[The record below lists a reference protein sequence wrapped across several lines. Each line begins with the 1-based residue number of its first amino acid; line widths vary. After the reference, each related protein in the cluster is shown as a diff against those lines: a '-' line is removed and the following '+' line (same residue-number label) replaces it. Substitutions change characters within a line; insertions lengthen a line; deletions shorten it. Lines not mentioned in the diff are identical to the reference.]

1 MKLIIQV
8 TLLAIWFESISTVQ
22 SYEVH
27 VPKLIEEP
35 IITLRKLY
43 PDPSQCYQMTWD
55 AYRNKDSPKSCR
67 GLSCLPP
74 YYYGYEAPDATT
86 LNQTCTLL
94 KGQSCIQVVIYDKY
108 DKKRPEFI
116 SRACD
121 YVRDRETGEK
131 LNNRCLRVFDGRNDI
146 EVCACRDKNKCN
158 SGNINKSHYYM
169 FMSLAVIAVI
179 PFLY

>member
-67 GLSCLPP
+67 GLSCLPHTTMDMKHQTQLP
-74 YYYGYEAPDATT
+74 WIEPAPCSRVKAASRLSSTISMIRRDRNSFQEPATT
-86 LNQTCTLL
+86 
-94 KGQSCIQVVIYDKY
+94 
-108 DKKRPEFI
+108 F
-116 SRACD
+116 
-121 YVRDRETGEK
+121 ETGKRE
-131 LNNRCLRVFDGRNDI
+131 RNWTTDVY
-146 EVCACRDKNKCN
+146 E
-158 SGNINKSHYYM
+158 
-169 FMSLAVIAVI
+169 
-179 PFLY
+179 FLTVGMI